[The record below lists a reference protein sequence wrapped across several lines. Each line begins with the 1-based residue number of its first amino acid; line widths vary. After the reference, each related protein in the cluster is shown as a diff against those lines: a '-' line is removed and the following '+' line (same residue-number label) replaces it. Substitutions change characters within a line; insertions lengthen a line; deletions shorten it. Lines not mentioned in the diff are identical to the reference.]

1 MSARH
6 VLRPALACAAA
17 ALALAG
23 CGVRTDSDVIRG
35 DRAAAEQRE
44 AAARERLVA
53 EQERR
58 SSLPSRPDGSAEV
71 SVSGERSLLKRA
83 VEALQSRNSSMSYG
97 VRVQPADSGFE
108 DLCAGRID
116 LLQSSRPITS
126 DELARCRANGLSVG
140 SPVTIGFTT
149 AVVVTRNRVDLGG
162 DCMTVAGLQQLLRRG
177 STIRNWQDVGFADK
191 PLGVMAPRL
200 SSGIMQTVGRVV
212 FDKSI
217 GELLESDLRGDL
229 RTVDDET
236 RIGSYVS
243 GDDLVALLDQR
254 VSSYRTRYAQRR
266 RSEFAA
272 TRRRLV
278 REASQRVVAQ
288 IERENR
294 ARTRRKEAVRDPT
307 ALRQRNAQRVA
318 AAQRSA
324 NRVADRQ
331 ERVAVAR
338 AARQFRNQSLPQT
351 LGPGRLG
358 IVSYPYYEAHADM
371 LRPLEV
377 DPRDGRGRNSAAPNC
392 RFPSQATINAQ
403 SYPLSRGV
411 YVYGDDRRLTSVA
424 ARTLIAYVLNE
435 NTTLVQRDE
444 LTPLSTATAN
454 RVRRRL
460 GIPVRATSPEERRE
474 TTTTTTTT
482 TQQQPSS
489 PPPSSGVPGIGAAP

>member
-1 MSARH
+1 MSVLRH
-6 VLRPALACAAA
+6 VLACAAT
-17 ALALAG
+17 ALVLAG
-23 CGVRTDSDVIRG
+23 CGISTGSDVIQG

-44 AAARERLVA
+44 EAARERLAA
-53 EQERR
+53 EQQRR

-71 SVSGERSLLKRA
+71 SVSGEQSLLKRA

-116 LLQSSRPITS
+116 LLQTSRPITR

-149 AVVVTRNRVDLGG
+149 AIVVTRNRVDLGG

-191 PLGVMAPRL
+191 PFGAMTLPL
-200 SSGIMQTVGRVV
+200 SSGVMQTVGRVV
-212 FDKSI
+212 FDKPI
-217 GELLESDLRGDL
+217 GEFLASDLRGDL
-229 RTVDDET
+229 RTVDGES

-243 GDDLVALLDQR
+243 GDDLVALLDRR
-254 VSSYRTRYAQRR
+254 VAAYRTSYAQRR

-278 REASQRVVAQ
+278 NEASRRVVAQ
-288 IERENR
+288 IGRENR
-294 ARTRRKEAVRDPT
+294 ARSRRKEAVRDP
-307 ALRQRNAQRVA
+307 AGLRRRNAQRVA

-338 AARQFRNQSLPQT
+338 AARQFRNQNLAET
-351 LGPGRLG
+351 LAPGRLG

-377 DPRDGRGRNSAAPNC
+377 DPRDGRERESETPNC

-403 SYPLSRGV
+403 SYPLARGV
-411 YVYGDDRRLTSVA
+411 FVYGDDRRLTSLA
-424 ARTLIAYVLNE
+424 ARTLIAHVLDE
-435 NTTLVQRDE
+435 NARLVQRDE
-444 LTPLSTATAN
+444 LTPLSTASAN

-460 GIPVRATSPEERRE
+460 RIPVPAPASGERDGE

-482 TQQQPSS
+482 TPQQPSS
-489 PPPSSGVPGIGAAP
+489 PPSSGVPGIGAAP